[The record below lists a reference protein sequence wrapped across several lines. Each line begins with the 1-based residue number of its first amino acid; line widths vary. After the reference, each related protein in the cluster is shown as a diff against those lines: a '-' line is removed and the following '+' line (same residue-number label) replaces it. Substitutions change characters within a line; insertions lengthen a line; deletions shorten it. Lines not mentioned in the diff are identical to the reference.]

1 MNNSI
6 NARIH
11 QLELLAGSGE
21 LKKLQQLL
29 ETTFSQEEVDIA
41 LANAVAYSEIEV
53 AKFLISLGA
62 DISYHDYEGVYYAVH
77 NDELEGLKF
86 SISLGVDINVNNG
99 MLLNTS
105 IETVINSKNNEI
117 LQYLLDNGADL
128 KLLSRRSQELV
139 QDYGSTDLK
148 KIIFKEK

>member
-1 MNNSI
+1 MENRT
-6 NARIH
+6 RIT

-21 LKKLQQLL
+21 IEKLKQVLGTK
-29 ETTFSQEEVDIA
+29 FSQEEIDIA
-41 LANAVAYSEIEV
+41 LANAIAYSQIET

-62 DISYHDYEGVYYAVH
+62 DIAYRNYEGVYYAVH

-105 IETVINSKNNEI
+105 IETTINSKNQDI
-117 LQYLLDNGADL
+117 IQYLLDNGADR
-128 KLLSRRSQELV
+128 KLLSSQSWESV
-139 QDYGSTDLK
+139 QNYGSTSLK
-148 KIIFKEK
+148 KMVFEK